1 MEKAN
6 STKPFSKPDH
16 HRQCPPSLLVT
27 TFGYGYMDYVKKNLN
42 QTKTDGENKLVS
54 QPFSQADHHR
64 QCSPLLQLPRQW
76 VQQGL
81 EQVSFIF
88 VI

>member
-27 TFGYGYMDYVKKNLN
+27 TFGYGCGLCEKNLN

-64 QCSPLLQLPRQW
+64 QCPPSLLVTDDIWLW
-76 VQQGL
+76 MW
-81 EQVSFIF
+81 IM
-88 VI
+88 